1 MWSENSGT
9 KVTANIYPIGKFPT
23 HHAIFGRGGYKTVAT
38 LADRDAIPLDRL
50 TVGSIVR
57 VHADGTEY
65 VVNSIPST
73 YDSDTA
79 TGKDCT
85 WEVVKKGGIDENQ
98 LSSLAKLDQDGKVLE
113 SQSRAIIYK
122 GHYVDNKTFSTVSG
136 SSNHS
141 PNDNAIYIDVDSN
154 KIYSWNGDEF
164 VRDGGD
170 KLCWIN
176 VE

>member
-1 MWSENSGT
+1 MAWSENSGT

-85 WEVVKKGGIDENQ
+85 WEVVKKGGIDEDQ
-98 LSSLAKLDQDGKVLE
+98 LSSLATLDKDGKVLE
-113 SQSRAIIYK
+113 SQSRAIIYR
-122 GHYVDNKTFSTVSG
+122 GNYVDETTFNSEAGIPHNKSL
-136 SSNHS
+136 
-141 PNDNAIYIDVDSN
+141 NAIYIDN
-154 KIYSWNGDEF
+154 RNGKMYTWTGDKF
-164 VRDGGD
+164 VRDA
-170 KLCWIN
+170 LYWNI
-176 VE
+176 V

>member
-1 MWSENSGT
+1 MAWSENSGT

-85 WEVVKKGGIDENQ
+85 WEVVKKGGIDETQ

-113 SQSRAIIYK
+113 SQSRAIIYR
-122 GHYVDNKTFSTVSG
+122 GNYVDETTFNSEAGIPHNKSL
-136 SSNHS
+136 
-141 PNDNAIYIDVDSN
+141 NAIYIDN
-154 KIYSWNGDEF
+154 RNGKMYTWTGDKF
-164 VRDGGD
+164 VRDA
-170 KLCWIN
+170 LYWNI
-176 VE
+176 V

>member
-1 MWSENSGT
+1 MAYDESKGT
-9 KVTANIYPIGKFPT
+9 QVVSHIIPTGNFPT
-23 HHAIFGRGGYKTVAT
+23 HIANFGRGGYKTVAT
-38 LADRDAIPLDRL
+38 IDERNNIPLDRL

-57 VHADGTEY
+57 VHADETEY
-65 VVNSIPST
+65 VVTAIPST
-73 YDSDTA
+73 YDTA

-85 WEVVKKGGIDENQ
+85 WETVKKGGLDEDQ
-98 LSSLAKLDQDGKVLE
+98 LSSLAKLDEEDGKVLE

-122 GHYVDNKTFSTVSG
+122 GHYVDNKTFSTVSK

-141 PNDNAIYIDVDSN
+141 KNDNAIYIDVDSN
-154 KIYSWNGDEF
+154 KIYNWNGTEF

-176 VE
+176 VK